1 MRTVIRQNGESQD
14 GGNRKM
20 DVSSSLF
27 CLFTDDLNLESNY
40 WSEKKQ
46 TEYLQLGN
54 IFQLV
59 PFFKISLESI
69 TNFE

>member
-1 MRTVIRQNGESQD
+1 
-14 GGNRKM
+14 M